1 MSKGEK
7 KSGGTIAAILVIL
20 IIIIV
25 LLVIFGKGFGF
36 GGGNGDGDAVP
47 AVGSVSESE
56 TTAGTPAETSET
68 SEISEI
74 SYVEVTISEDSYI
87 YENNTI
93 ELAELIEKLKTAG
106 CEVHINVEDSATAN
120 ALEQLH
126 TELDSNGIAYSDITP
141 ENE

>member
-7 KSGGTIAAILVIL
+7 KGGSPIAIIVVIL
-20 IIIIV
+20 IVIIV

-36 GGGNGDGDAVP
+36 GGGNGDGGAVP
-47 AVGSVSESE
+47 VVGSVSKSE
-56 TTAGTPAETSET
+56 TTAETPVETSEA
-68 SEISEI
+68 

-93 ELAELIEKLKTAG
+93 ELADLIEKLKSADS
-106 CEVHINVEDSATAN
+106 EVHINVEDSATAN

-126 TELDSNGIAYSDITP
+126 TELDSNGIAYLDITP
-141 ENE
+141 EAE